1 MNEAK
6 MTDADMKQREKIVK
20 SMKKNF
26 KDFRKRY
33 GADAKNVMYA
43 TATKMAMKEDLQG
56 SSVAKVPYKVMDM
69 DNLVQDAIKDIP
81 EDDGPH
87 TSSIG
92 DMDAINFQTVAKPE
106 DVVNQPNNEG
116 NRESTAVTSTRKTG
130 KPFKAIRS
138 RGPGSYGAEDLSG
151 AVASVAIG
159 EAVKDEA
166 DKGEYDYEGDMA
178 KSSLRTIIRNAQMM
192 HDMLGEDTNL
202 PEWVASKVTLAEDYI
217 VAAAQYMQSEMTEE
231 AQLQEI
237 DAYTYR
243 KAAWARHRQADDAFN
258 KEKNKQKSD
267 KLMAKTGKLH
277 AMADRRK
284 REQEF
289 GHGGKL
295 SHGLEPRNPKYG
307 KFPSGYV
314 RENEEV
320 EIEEGSYNPEPARQ
334 SSNKR
339 MVKKGKAGRERN
351 AQQYMKNMMLPRSQR
366 KDAPIKG
373 TDKHGNRF
381 VKHVSGPYMG
391 EEVEQVDEYNAT
403 PFRNTERGARGSK
416 PAGQPR
422 SSNSRQFFRPP
433 EGFTKKGIE
442 KGGGIKTM
450 YHYKGKSNT
459 PSGATMKMGGV
470 TVPMGKTP
478 TKRRVKEEMGLEEN
492 QYSLPAGST
501 MKGNA
506 PVKPKSYLEKR
517 FGHLKPGESA
527 SLKGD
532 PKKVMNKTNE
542 EQEQQVETPNGSNN

>member
-6 MTDADMKQREKIVK
+6 MTDADMKQRENIVK

-43 TATKMAMKEDLQG
+43 TATKMAMKEELQG

-87 TSSIG
+87 TSTIG

-116 NRESTAVTSTRKTG
+116 NRESTAVTSARKTG

-202 PEWVASKVTLAEDYI
+202 PEWVASKVTLAEDYL
-217 VAAAQYMQSEMTEE
+217 VSAAQYMQSEMTEE

-243 KAAWARHRQADDAFN
+243 KAAWARHRQADDALN

-334 SSNKR
+334 SSSKR

-366 KDAPIKG
+366 KSAPIKG
-373 TDKHGNRF
+373 SSDKHGNRF
-381 VKHVSGPYMG
+381 AKHVSGPYMG
-391 EEVEQVDEYNAT
+391 EEVEIEEGKWNYPADMTKTKTTSQTGSTNAADNRARRKA
-403 PFRNTERGARGSK
+403 FRK
-416 PAGQPR
+416 K
-422 SSNSRQFFRPP
+422 
-433 EGFTKKGIE
+433 TKAAAHK
-442 KGGGIKTM
+442 KLM
-450 YHYKGKSNT
+450 
-459 PSGATMKMGGV
+459 SGM
-470 TVPMGKTP
+470 
-478 TKRRVKEEMGLEEN
+478 KEEMGLEEN

-501 MKGNA
+501 KDPNKKYE
-506 PVKPKSYLEKR
+506 KPKSALEKR

-532 PKKVMNKTNE
+532 PKKVMKKTNE

>member
-43 TATKMAMKEDLQG
+43 TATKMAMKEELQG

-92 DMDAINFQTVAKPE
+92 DMDAINFQTVANPE

-178 KSSLRTIIRNAQMM
+178 KSSLRTIARNAQMM
-192 HDMLGEDTNL
+192 HDMLDENTNL
-202 PEWVASKVTLAEDYI
+202 PEWVASKITLAEDYI
-217 VAAAQYMQSEMTEE
+217 VAAAQYMQSEMSEE
-231 AQLQEI
+231 VELEEGEVKTANKASKN
-237 DAYTYR
+237 AYM
-243 KAAWARHRQADDAFN
+243 KKQGAGDVARGRL
-258 KEKNKQKSD
+258 KNRATQKSD
-267 KLMAKTGKLH
+267 PYKHRTSMDRVATMAHAERQARLDSYGRNQNDRTKKVAWDNLPDHLKKIGSNFRPSDVAKAKAAGKLP
-277 AMADRRK
+277 
-284 REQEF
+284 
-289 GHGGKL
+289 L
-295 SHGLEPRNPKYG
+295 
-307 KFPSGYV
+307 
-314 RENEEV
+314 
-320 EIEEGSYNPEPARQ
+320 
-334 SSNKR
+334 
-339 MVKKGKAGRERN
+339 KKAN
-351 AQQYMKNMMLPRSQR
+351 
-366 KDAPIKG
+366 
-373 TDKHGNRF
+373 
-381 VKHVSGPYMG
+381 

-403 PFRNTERGARGSK
+403 PYRNTERGVRSSK
-416 PAGQPR
+416 PNGQLR
-422 SSNSRQFFRPP
+422 GTNSRQFFRPP

-442 KGGGIKTM
+442 KGGGIKTV

>member
-33 GADAKNVMYA
+33 GERAKEVMYA
-43 TATKMAMKEDLQG
+43 TATKMAMKEELQG
-56 SSVAKVPYKVMDM
+56 SSVAKVPYKEMDM
-69 DNLVQDAIKDIP
+69 GNLVQDAIKDIP

-87 TSSIG
+87 TSVIS

-106 DVVNQPNNEG
+106 DVVNQSSNEG
-116 NRESTAVTSTRKTG
+116 NRESTAVVANRKTG

-138 RGPGSYGAEDLSG
+138 RGPMSYGPEDLSG
-151 AVASVAIG
+151 AVASIAIG
-159 EAVKDEA
+159 ESVNEAIKDEA

-178 KSSLRTIIRNAQMM
+178 KSSLRTIVRNAQMM
-192 HDMLGEDTNL
+192 HDMLDENTNL

-231 AQLQEI
+231 V
-237 DAYTYR
+237 
-243 KAAWARHRQADDAFN
+243 
-258 KEKNKQKSD
+258 KQ
-267 KLMAKTGKLH
+267 
-277 AMADRRK
+277 
-284 REQEF
+284 
-289 GHGGKL
+289 
-295 SHGLEPRNPKYG
+295 
-307 KFPSGYV
+307 
-314 RENEEV
+314 
-320 EIEEGSYNPEPARQ
+320 I
-334 SSNKR
+334 
-339 MVKKGKAGRERN
+339 
-351 AQQYMKNMMLPRSQR
+351 
-366 KDAPIKG
+366 
-373 TDKHGNRF
+373 
-381 VKHVSGPYMG
+381 
-391 EEVEQVDEYNAT
+391 DEYQKGLFN
-403 PFRNTERGARGSK
+403 P
-416 PAGQPR
+416 PA
-422 SSNSRQFFRPP
+422 
-433 EGFTKKGIE
+433 GFTKKGIE
-442 KGGGIKTM
+442 KGGGVKTT

-470 TVPMGKTP
+470 TVPLGKTP